1 MPAEDPQA
9 MDRTHDENEQEQE
22 KDAPPRKRP
31 AVQEHLLKA
40 RSVLIFGPI
49 EPKLTRAVVTELLV
63 LNQISKT
70 KPIRVYVNSPG
81 GLADDGFAIYDVM
94 RFVSAPV
101 VTLCTGLAASAATI
115 VLVGAPKGNRYI
127 FPHSRA
133 MLHQPSQGARGT
145 ASDIAITARE
155 IIRLRQKANELFAKE
170 TGQKLDKIEK
180 DMHRDFWLSA
190 EECVKYGLVDHI
202 AHSDKDLPT

>member
-1 MPAEDPQA
+1 MRAEEDKEQKAAKRSPA
-9 MDRTHDENEQEQE
+9 MDRY
-22 KDAPPRKRP
+22 
-31 AVQEHLLKA
+31 LLKA

-49 EPKLTRAVVTELLV
+49 EPAMTRSVVTQLL
-63 LNQISKT
+63 LMNQMSKT

-101 VTLCTGLAASAATI
+101 YSVCSGLAASAATI
-115 VLVGAPKGNRYI
+115 VMVGAQKGRRFI
-127 FPHSRA
+127 FPHSRV

-155 IIRLRQKANELFAKE
+155 IIRLRAKANELFVKE
-170 TGQKLDKIEK
+170 TGQPIEKIEK

-190 EECVKYGLVDHI
+190 EEAVEYGLVDKI
-202 AHSDKDLPT
+202 LASEADLP